1 MEDGEQSSQ
10 MDTLVALWVVYCK
23 RLLQNSHDRL
33 NKIGM
38 IERDEVDIGV
48 TDFYANNER
57 AEVSDFSVILD
68 YAP

>member
-1 MEDGEQSSQ
+1 MMGDGELNRQT
-10 MDTLVALWVVYCK
+10 DTLVALLVIYQFK
-23 RLLQNSHDRL
+23 RNIHF
-33 NKIGM
+33 NVFEKIGM

>member
-1 MEDGEQSSQ
+1 MIAS
-10 MDTLVALWVVYCK
+10 
-23 RLLQNSHDRL
+23 RLL
-33 NKIGM
+33 KIGM